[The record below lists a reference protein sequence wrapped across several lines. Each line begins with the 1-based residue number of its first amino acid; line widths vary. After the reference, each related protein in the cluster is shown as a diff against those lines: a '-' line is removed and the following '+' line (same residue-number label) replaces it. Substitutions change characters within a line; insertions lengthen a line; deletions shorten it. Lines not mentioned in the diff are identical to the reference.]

1 MSEEVAYMPAIWQQ
15 KLLSILFLPS
25 CILSVIGSAFI
36 IRNIRE
42 EGKRT
47 PYRSIMLWTSICDII
62 ASAGIF
68 LQPFLPPANRPDT
81 YVWAFGNDAS
91 CNALGFVTQFA
102 FSAHMYAGLLSYY
115 FLMTVRHGVKQHE
128 FAKKLPYIHGFIIT
142 WSIGTGIAGIFLEA
156 YGPTGSATACW
167 VAGDLCEGDS
177 CPNTSLIG
185 YTFGGFAF
193 VSLISIIVNNFLLY
207 RFVRA
212 TVLQGQKRGMRAEEE
227 LRNYRRPE
235 VEDDAKSTFTEFGVR
250 SVAPGKYSE
259 ISSERSRMA
268 EDSSNTLTLS
278 KAKPK
283 PKTVLRSSDKQWKR
297 VREVGKQSL
306 LYVSAYFFCSMW
318 PIGIQVLDN
327 RDYEYNKNAPYIFLP
342 LLIGQSILL
351 PLMGFFNCII
361 YFRPTFGRMRT
372 KFPKE
377 SKVWCARRTL
387 FGGSIKPTVRNT
399 TPTNTAW
406 SGNGSLPP
414 PTSTLRVNFAGQIG
428 MSTLGPGDSM
438 LDNNSVA
445 EDRDL
450 SVHAEEES
458 ADITEDDKKGEKDL
472 TAGSEENA
480 FHSSVLETTEEEKE
494 EP

>member
-1 MSEEVAYMPAIWQQ
+1 MSEAVAYMPTIWQQ

-25 CILSVIGSAFI
+25 CTLSIIGSAFI
-36 IRNIRE
+36 IRNIRK
-42 EGKRT
+42 EGKQT

-128 FAKKLPYIHGFIIT
+128 FAKKLPYIHGFIIS
-142 WSIGTGIAGIFLEA
+142 WSIATGIAGIFLGA

-167 VAGDLCEGDS
+167 VAGDLCEDG
-177 CPNTSLIG
+177 CPNTDLIG
-185 YTFGGFAF
+185 FTFGGFAF

-235 VEDDAKSTFTEFGVR
+235 VEDDAKSTFTERVAR
-250 SVAPGKYSE
+250 SVAPGKYSGM
-259 ISSERSRMA
+259 SKGRSPMA
-268 EDSSNTLTLS
+268 QGSASNQMLPR
-278 KAKPK
+278 AKPK
-283 PKTVLRSSDKQWKR
+283 PKSVLRSSDNQWNR
-297 VREVGKQSL
+297 VRQVGKQSL

-318 PIGIQVLDN
+318 PFCIQVLDN

-342 LLIGQSILL
+342 LLIGQSVLQ
-351 PLMGFFNCII
+351 PLMGFFNCMI
-361 YFRPTFGRMRT
+361 YFRPTFGRVRR

-377 SKVWCARRTL
+377 TKVWRSKRAL
-387 FGGSIKPTVRNT
+387 FGEPIKPTVRNT
-399 TPTNTAW
+399 SPTNTAW

-450 SVHAEEES
+450 SVHVEEQDT
-458 ADITEDDKKGEKDL
+458 DITEDDKEGEKDL
-472 TAGSEENA
+472 TSSTEESI
-480 FHSSVLETTEEEKE
+480 FQSVETTEVKKE
-494 EP
+494 ET